1 MAEQLSQSQIDA
13 LLKRMSSGEMDVQE
27 PTRKIREY
35 DFRSPKKFT
44 KEQLK
49 ALDSLHETFSRMVA
63 SYFSGLLSTACEIEV
78 VQIEEQR
85 YYEYSN
91 ALPDQLLITLLNMK
105 PENHNYGEAAVTMSM
120 PMSIGYYFID
130 RVLGGPGTE
139 YSLTR
144 DYTDIELAILRNILE
159 KASKRY
165 EDAWRNHLETNVE
178 FRGIETNTRLL
189 QIFAPEDVVVLVI
202 LNVKLGNRLEG
213 TISLCIP
220 ATFLEDVI
228 GVFNIRFA
236 HTPKRQDPLKEKTKR
251 QVILETVAESEMEMK
266 AVFDQFS
273 MPLQE
278 IIQLRPDDVIP
289 LNKPIESDVLITVDK
304 ITWYTA
310 KLGESKQKKAVKLN
324 KFLSNGDEGTQWKTS
339 APSSTQNQ

>member
-13 LLKRMSSGEMDVQE
+13 LLKRMSSGEVDVEE
-27 PTRKIREY
+27 PAHKAREY

-78 VQIEEQR
+78 LQIEEQR

-91 ALPDQLLITLLNMK
+91 ALPDQLLIGLINMK
-105 PENHNYGEAAVTMSM
+105 PENHNYSEAAITMSM

-144 DYTDIELAILRNILE
+144 DYTDIELAILNNILG
-159 KASKRY
+159 KASQRY
-165 EDAWRNHLETNVE
+165 AEAWQTHLPSQVM
-178 FRGIETNTRLL
+178 FRGIEANTRLM
-189 QIFAPEDVVVLVI
+189 QVFAPEDVVVLVI
-202 LNVKLGNRLEG
+202 LNIKLNNRLDG

-220 ATFLEDVI
+220 ASFLEDVI
-228 GVFNIRFA
+228 GVFNIRFVHA
-236 HTPKRQDPLKEKTKR
+236 PKRQDPVREKAKR
-251 QVILETVAESEMEMK
+251 QVILETVAESEMEIK
-266 AVFDQFS
+266 AIFDQFS

-289 LNKPIESDVLITVDK
+289 LNKSIDSDVTITVDK
-304 ITWYTA
+304 IPWYTA
-310 KLGESKQKKAVKLN
+310 KLGETKQKKAVKLN
-324 KFLSNGDEGTQWKTS
+324 KFLSNGDEGTQWKMS
-339 APSSTQNQ
+339 ASSSTQNQ

>member
-236 HTPKRQDPLKEKTKR
+236 HTPKRQ
-251 QVILETVAESEMEMK
+251 VILETVAESEMEMK

-304 ITWYTA
+304 IPWYTA

>member
-1 MAEQLSQSQIDA
+1 
-13 LLKRMSSGEMDVQE
+13 MSSWATG
-27 PTRKIREY
+27 
-35 DFRSPKKFT
+35 
-44 KEQLK
+44 
-49 ALDSLHETFSRMVA
+49 
-63 SYFSGLLSTACEIEV
+63 
-78 VQIEEQR
+78 
-85 YYEYSN
+85 
-91 ALPDQLLITLLNMK
+91 
-105 PENHNYGEAAVTMSM
+105 
-120 PMSIGYYFID
+120 
-130 RVLGGPGTE
+130 
-139 YSLTR
+139 
-144 DYTDIELAILRNILE
+144 
-159 KASKRY
+159 
-165 EDAWRNHLETNVE
+165 WR
-178 FRGIETNTRLL
+178 
-189 QIFAPEDVVVLVI
+189 
-202 LNVKLGNRLEG
+202 G

-289 LNKPIESDVLITVDK
+289 LNKPIESDVLITVDE
-304 ITWYTA
+304 IPWYTA

>member
-1 MAEQLSQSQIDA
+1 M
-13 LLKRMSSGEMDVQE
+13 
-27 PTRKIREY
+27 
-35 DFRSPKKFT
+35 
-44 KEQLK
+44 
-49 ALDSLHETFSRMVA
+49 
-63 SYFSGLLSTACEIEV
+63 
-78 VQIEEQR
+78 
-85 YYEYSN
+85 
-91 ALPDQLLITLLNMK
+91 
-105 PENHNYGEAAVTMSM
+105 
-120 PMSIGYYFID
+120 
-130 RVLGGPGTE
+130 
-139 YSLTR
+139 
-144 DYTDIELAILRNILE
+144 
-159 KASKRY
+159 
-165 EDAWRNHLETNVE
+165 
-178 FRGIETNTRLL
+178 
-189 QIFAPEDVVVLVI
+189 LVI

-304 ITWYTA
+304 IPWYTA

>member
-13 LLKRMSSGEMDVQE
+13 LLKRMSSGEVDVQE
-27 PTRKIREY
+27 TARKIREY

-49 ALDSLHETFSRMVA
+49 ALDSLHETFSRMIA

-91 ALPDQLLITLLNMK
+91 ALPDQLLVTLLNMK
-105 PENHNYGEAAVTMSM
+105 PNNHNYSEAAVIMGLSM
-120 PMSIGYYFID
+120 NIGYYFID
-130 RVLGGPGTE
+130 RVLGGPGTA
-139 YSLTR
+139 YNLTR

-159 KASKRY
+159 KTCLRY
-165 EDAWRNHLETNVE
+165 KDAWQNYLDTNVE

-189 QIFAPEDVVVLVI
+189 QVFAPEDVMVLVM
-202 LNVKLGNRLEG
+202 LNVNLGNRLEG

-220 ATFLEDVI
+220 AEFLEDII
-228 GVFNIRFA
+228 GVFSIRFA
-236 HTPKRQDPLKEKTKR
+236 HTPKRQDPAKEKVKR
-251 QVILETVAESEMEMK
+251 QTILETVCESEMEMK
-266 AVFDQFS
+266 AVLARFS

-278 IIQLRPDDVIP
+278 IVQLRPDDVIP

-304 ITWYTA
+304 IPWYSA
-310 KLGESKQKKAVKLN
+310 RLGESKQKKAVKLN
-324 KFLSNGDEGTQWKTS
+324 KFISNGDEGIQWKTS

>member
-105 PENHNYGEAAVTMSM
+105 PG
-120 PMSIGYYFID
+120 
-130 RVLGGPGTE
+130 
-139 YSLTR
+139 
-144 DYTDIELAILRNILE
+144 
-159 KASKRY
+159 
-165 EDAWRNHLETNVE
+165 
-178 FRGIETNTRLL
+178 
-189 QIFAPEDVVVLVI
+189 
-202 LNVKLGNRLEG
+202 
-213 TISLCIP
+213 
-220 ATFLEDVI
+220 
-228 GVFNIRFA
+228 
-236 HTPKRQDPLKEKTKR
+236 
-251 QVILETVAESEMEMK
+251 
-266 AVFDQFS
+266 
-273 MPLQE
+273 
-278 IIQLRPDDVIP
+278 
-289 LNKPIESDVLITVDK
+289 K
-304 ITWYTA
+304 ITITA
-310 KLGESKQKKAVKLN
+310 KQL
-324 KFLSNGDEGTQWKTS
+324 
-339 APSSTQNQ
+339 